1 MRVASIAPR
10 DERPENPDFN
20 ATLAELNSATIAAAE
35 ALGWSVDVVAS
46 GEHPIETSLDAADS
60 ADVIVV
66 MGGEDVSPELYDGP
80 EHYEEAGRRSRRS
93 RHGTHRRDPARCCD
107 RQAAARHLPRQSA
120 HQHGVRRHS
129 RAAHADGKRPSRC
142 GEFGRDSFTP
152 APIELLNIPHGLQSD
167 VADEPVLHSHHQAID
182 DLGEGLIV
190 AARAA
195 DGTIEAVVHA
205 SAPIT
210 GVQWHPEF
218 PDTAAKQL
226 TALLKRL
233 ERQAQQ

>member
-1 MRVASIAPR
+1 MRVAVLHLR

-80 EHYEEAGRRSRRS
+80 EHYEEAGHHDIEADTAHIAVIQR
-93 RHGTHRRDPARCCD
+93 
-107 RQAAARHLPRQSA
+107 AAATGKPLLGICRGNQLINTA
-120 HQHGVRRHS
+120 FGGTLVQHMPTASDHRG
-129 RAAHADGKRPSRC
+129 AASS
-142 GEFGRDSFTP
+142 GRDSFTP